1 MNPSEWLTHLVLLS
15 PRRIEAH
22 LREIA
27 ASHRF
32 PQVPNTWQLTL
43 GVIRMWHRLA
53 FRSETVG
60 LCVSHRPRRNS
71 RARLFQYRPMRFP
84 FLLYEGA
91 VTPLDLTGLIS
102 PPSTVIK
109 HLLGTHHDGKQFAY
123 DLEMLACHPGQ
134 LEELSRQV
142 DHIVEHDD
150 RRSRWLRDLT
160 VYENYHERLRAAVER
175 ALTDDF
181 GLTPAE
187 AANPDISFGGYLAWC
202 ATQPATAGA
211 TLALARAGH
220 YSWSE
225 GRTDLPTSRPSVQP
239 SRVPSTRAGRRVAQP
254 RQPSRR
260 AAAARPH
267 RTKRDPRKRTARA
280 ARRRAPRGT

>member
-1 MNPSEWLTHLVLLS
+1 MNPSEWLTHFVLLS

-27 ASHRF
+27 ASQRF
-32 PQVPNTWQLTL
+32 PQIPNTWQLTL

-60 LCVSHRPRRNS
+60 LCVSHAPRSNA
-71 RARLFQYRPMRFP
+71 RARLFRYRPMRFP

-123 DLEMLACHPGQ
+123 DLELLACHRGQ

-142 DHIVEHDD
+142 EHVVEHDD

-160 VYENYHERLRAAVER
+160 VYETYHERLRDAVER
-175 ALTDDF
+175 ALAGDF

-187 AANPDISFGGYLAWC
+187 AASPDISFGGYLAWC
-202 ATQPATAGA
+202 AAQPSTPGE
-211 TLALARAGH
+211 TLALALARR

-225 GRTDLPTSRPSVQP
+225 GRADALGPQPSAQTSRAPS
-239 SRVPSTRAGRRVAQP
+239 SRAGRRAARSQQP
-254 RQPSRR
+254 LRH
-260 AAAARPH
+260 AASARPH
-267 RTKRDPRKRTARA
+267 RTRRDASTPAAPT